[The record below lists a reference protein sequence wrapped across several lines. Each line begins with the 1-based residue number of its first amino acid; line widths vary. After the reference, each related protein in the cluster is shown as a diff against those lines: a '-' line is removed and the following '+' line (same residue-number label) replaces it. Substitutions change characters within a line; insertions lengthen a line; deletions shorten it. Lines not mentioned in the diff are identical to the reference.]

1 MLIAP
6 HKTPTKRSAINGI
19 GLIEVLV
26 ALVILAVG
34 MLGIASL
41 YVTTLQAKITA
52 QSRMQAINLADDMAD
67 RIRANRL
74 VSTPTI
80 YQVAKTSAV
89 LSSPGKICAINSA
102 TALGS
107 VCTADEMATYDLY
120 QWSQEVFT
128 VLPGSAALEV
138 SVTTATATTPPFYTI
153 TLKWTEPFSG
163 NSAGAVLSHSLQVQ
177 IGNTVDHS

>member
-89 LSSPGKICAINSA
+89 LSSPEKS
-102 TALGS
+102 
-107 VCTADEMATYDLY
+107 
-120 QWSQEVFT
+120 
-128 VLPGSAALEV
+128 
-138 SVTTATATTPPFYTI
+138 
-153 TLKWTEPFSG
+153 
-163 NSAGAVLSHSLQVQ
+163 VLSTQQRHLEAYVQQTKWQHMTYTNGVRKCLPFCPVLQP
-177 IGNTVDHS
+177 